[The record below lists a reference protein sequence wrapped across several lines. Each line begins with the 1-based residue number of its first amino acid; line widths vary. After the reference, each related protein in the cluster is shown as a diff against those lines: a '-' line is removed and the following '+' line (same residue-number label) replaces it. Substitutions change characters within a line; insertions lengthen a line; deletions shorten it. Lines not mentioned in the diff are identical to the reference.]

1 MKKILVVILILLLI
15 FMPFAASANDDSGS
29 SNGGESGNRLDDS
42 PDDDSGRDGE
52 RTEIRNETEIEDVD
66 KREIESEDD
75 DEIEIEVEREHG
87 GNVTKIKIK
96 IDEREREL
104 EQETEQLR
112 IEEREIVQNQNSVR
126 MGAEAFIIAD
136 DETGGLG
143 ENVSQIARE
152 FNNSVEVTIQAE
164 ERIRSRSAVVRV
176 FIGGDEVAARE
187 IEREV
192 IQNENRIRE
201 LEQIIQQCA
210 CDEEVKLLLQE
221 QLLMMEQEQ
230 ERLRNLADD
239 ELEDKGIVGWIWK

>member
-1 MKKILVVILILLLI
+1 MKKILVLLLILLLI
-15 FMPFAASANDDSGS
+15 FMPFAASANDDSGG
-29 SNGGESGNRLDDS
+29 SNGGESGNGLDDS

-52 RTEIRNETEIEDVD
+52 RTEIRNETESV
-66 KREIESEDD
+66 DD
-75 DEIEIEVEREHG
+75 DETEIEIEVEREHG

-164 ERIRSRSAVVRV
+164 ERIRSRSGVVRV

-221 QLLMMEQEQ
+221 QLQMMEQEQ

>member
-1 MKKILVVILILLLI
+1 MKKILVLLLILLLI
-15 FMPFAASANDDSGS
+15 FMPFAASANDDSGG
-29 SNGGESGNRLDDS
+29 SNGGESGNGLDDS

-52 RTEIRNETEIEDVD
+52 RTEIRNETE
-66 KREIESEDD
+66 SEDD
-75 DEIEIEVEREHG
+75 DELEIESDDEDETEIEREHG

-96 IDEREREL
+96 IDERKREL

-164 ERIRSRSAVVRV
+164 ERIRSRSGVVRV

-210 CDEEVKLLLQE
+210 CDEEIKLLLQE
-221 QLLMMEQEQ
+221 QLQMMEQEQ